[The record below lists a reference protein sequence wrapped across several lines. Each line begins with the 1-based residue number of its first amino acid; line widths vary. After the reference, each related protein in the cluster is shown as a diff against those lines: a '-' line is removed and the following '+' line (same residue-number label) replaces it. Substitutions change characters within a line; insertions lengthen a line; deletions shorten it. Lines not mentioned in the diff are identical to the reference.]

1 VLYSSTFAL
10 GYIEINTYNVKVA
23 EKIIPADVAD
33 VAEVPK
39 TLKIR
44 KTPARRQTFR
54 RRDLCWTLSEDA
66 NDAAGVAEDAGYDMV

>member
-1 VLYSSTFAL
+1 VLYSSAFAL
-10 GYIEINTYNVKVA
+10 GYIEVNTYNVKVA
-23 EKIIPADVAD
+23 EKSYQLMLQISLKS
-33 VAEVPK
+33 PK